1 MEILGLSLDDT
12 YPAAEGDLAYLV
24 FYNQGKTL
32 TASSDEIMK
41 IAVSFAQLTAITERF
56 LKTV

>member
-1 MEILGLSLDDT
+1 MKYGPELTQGLSLDHT

-32 TASSDEIMK
+32 TASSDEMMK
-41 IAVSFAQLTAITERF
+41 IAH
-56 LKTV
+56 